1 MGIFVIGFIAG
12 AVVVALTPPKYE
24 DALRVWII
32 NKWQKIT
39 KKG

>member
-1 MGIFVIGFIAG
+1 MSFVFGLVVG

-24 DALRVWII
+24 DQLRLAII
-32 NKWQKIT
+32 NIWQKVT